1 MNTFIRA
8 ALAATTLLFAT
19 PAFAQEHMDGMN
31 HAIVGDLELSAAF
44 TRAMPPAAPAGGGF
58 LVIENHGDTDD
69 RLIAASS
76 PNADLVEIHEMV
88 IENDVM
94 KMGEVEGGL
103 VIPAFETVT
112 LAPGGYHLM
121 FMQVTEP
128 FVEGEMVPV
137 TLTFEVAGEVEIMLP
152 VAPIGA
158 TEMPM
163 GHSHG

>member
-1 MNTFIRA
+1 MKTIFRA
-8 ALAATTLLFAT
+8 ALAASIL
-19 PAFAQEHMDGMN
+19 AFAAPVLAQDDMDGMN
-31 HAIVGDLELSAAF
+31 HAIVGDLELSGAF

-58 LVIENHGDTDD
+58 LVIENHGDADD
-69 RLIAASS
+69 RLIAANS
-76 PNADLVEIHEMV
+76 PASGLVQIHEMV

-103 VIPAFETVT
+103 VIPAGETVT

-121 FMQVTEP
+121 FMQIIEP

-137 TLTFEVAGEVEIMLP
+137 TLTFEQAGDVDIMLP
-152 VAPIGA
+152 VAPIGS

-163 GHSHG
+163 GAMHE